1 MTLQVEAT
9 EVVDG
14 LGKERGIRGDSY
26 VFGLGEAGAGYR
38 LGRNEKLMFQPI
50 KFE

>member
-26 VFGLGEAGAGYR
+26 VFGLGGLVLVTDWVEM
-38 LGRNEKLMFQPI
+38 KS
-50 KFE
+50 

>member
-26 VFGLGEAGAGYR
+26 VFGLGEVGAGYR
-38 LGRNEKLMFQPI
+38 LGRNEKLNVSACQV
-50 KFE
+50 